1 MHPLQE
7 LFDLYENDMN
17 VVDKPQLRNTAGDFA
32 IGTKNNTG
40 VFEHPVIRQRQE
52 VDDLRNQ
59 GVPIEIAHQQVHGN
73 MDMGNIQSK
82 ADLAATLGRAQ
93 EDGTRRG
100 LKLDMDSPFK
110 SLLARD
116 AQVEKQIDQVTR
128 NDLRTPMP
136 QQVPDSQQM
145 PSQEVAEGKKECGE
159 GEYFCND
166 EQKCKPIPKGCKVDS
181 DGILYTPEEYD
192 YNLDVA
198 YLQTYGRA

>member
-17 VVDKPQLRNTAGDFA
+17 VMAKPELRNPAGDFA
-32 IGTKNNTG
+32 IGTPGTHNSN
-40 VFEHPVIRQRQE
+40 VFQHPVIRQRAE
-52 VDDLRNQ
+52 VDELRNQ
-59 GVPIEIAHQQVHGN
+59 GVPIEIAHQQVHGR
-73 MDMGNIQSK
+73 MDMANIQDK
-82 ADLAATLGRAQ
+82 ADMAATMGRIQ
-93 EDGTRRG
+93 DDGTRKG

-136 QQVPDSQQM
+136 QQIPDSQQT
-145 PSQEVAEGKKECGE
+145 PGQEVAEALD
-159 GEYFCND
+159 EYR
-166 EQKCKPIPKGCKVDS
+166 EAYQG
-181 DGILYTPEEYD
+181 LETEEEYD

-198 YLQTYGRA
+198 FLQKYGRA